1 MKLTGRGSSGSNP
14 DDPSAKD
21 GPAQD
26 QLEQGQSAQPSG
38 HTPGKGRPTPK
49 RNEARRGA
57 RGPLM
62 PPPMTRAEA
71 RARKKALKAEQRK
84 KPKMSKE
91 ERKRFNAES
100 RSRANERRARMMAGD
115 EDYLLPRDRG
125 KTRKLARDYVDARR
139 NLAGLFMPLAL
150 LVLLTLFMPPDIQ
163 AIITLGMMVFLIF
176 MIIEGIVLG
185 RQISNRVRER
195 FPDSDDT
202 GLGIGWYAF
211 VRATQIRRLRVPK
224 PQVRPGDAV

>member
-1 MKLTGRGSSGSNP
+1 MKLSGRGSSGSNP
-14 DDPSAKD
+14 DDPSAQE
-21 GPAQD
+21 GPAQ
-26 QLEQGQSAQPSG
+26 EPSAQPSG

-57 RGPLM
+57 RAPLT

-71 RARKKALKAEQRK
+71 RARRKALKAEQRK

-139 NLAGLFMPLAL
+139 NLAGMFMPLAL

-163 AIITLGMMVFLIF
+163 AVITLGMMVFLIF
-176 MIIEGIVLG
+176 MIVEGIVLG
-185 RQISNRVRER
+185 RQISNRVRAR